1 MTHLH
6 GMADSSSPP
15 PSARSLTPRLDRA
28 SLERVLA
35 RAAELQGTAA
45 DADSTDQFSEEQ
57 LIELGKEVG
66 LSAQNLRQALAEER
80 TRSAA
85 PENER
90 GLAAAMFGPRH
101 VTAARTVPGKASD
114 VLEAIDTWMQ
124 RQETLIVKRH
134 HADRIVWEPSREF
147 GVVIKRAFK
156 PGGRDFALSSAF
168 DVAATVIA
176 IDDTRSHVVL
186 DADFRNRRTAVGRQ
200 VSGGSGLGGLAT
212 GALLFTALPA
222 IVAAAPIVAMAG
234 IGLVGGRSLQA
245 RTISRAQLALE
256 QLLDR
261 LERSDL
267 KRRGVDGLLG
277 AIVAAAVTAIPPRR
291 P

>member
-1 MTHLH
+1 
-6 GMADSSSPP
+6 
-15 PSARSLTPRLDRA
+15 
-28 SLERVLA
+28 VLS

-66 LSAQNLRQALAEER
+66 LSAQSLRQALAEER

-85 PENER
+85 PEAEN
-90 GLAAAMFGPRH
+90 GLAASVFGPSR
-101 VTAARTVPGKASD
+101 VTAARTVPGKASE
-114 VLEAIDTWMQ
+114 VLEAIDGWMQ

-168 DVAATVIA
+168 EVAATVISL
-176 IDDTRSHVVL
+176 DETRSHVVL
-186 DADFRNRRTAVGRQ
+186 DADFRSRRTRISMQVTGGAGVGAL
-200 VSGGSGLGGLAT
+200 VGGG
-212 GALLFTALPA
+212 LLFTALPWF
-222 IVAAAPIVAMAG
+222 VAAAPFV
-234 IGLVGGRSLQA
+234 GLAALGVVGGRQLQA
-245 RTISRAQLALE
+245 RSISRAQLALE

-261 LERSDL
+261 LERSDI
-267 KRRGVDGLLG
+267 KRPGVEGLLG
-277 AIVAAAVTAIPPRR
+277 AIVAAANAIPQRR
-291 P
+291 RW

>member
-1 MTHLH
+1 MP
-6 GMADSSSPP
+6 DSPDS
-15 PSARSLTPRLDRA
+15 RSLSRLDRA

-45 DADSTDQFSEEQ
+45 DADSSEQFSEEQ

-66 LSAQNLRQALAEER
+66 LSPQNLRQALAEER

-90 GLAAAMFGPRH
+90 GLAAAMFGPSH

-168 DVAATVIA
+168 EVAATVIA

-186 DADFRNRRTAVGRQ
+186 DADFRNRRTAVGMQ
-200 VSGGSGLGGLAT
+200 VSGGIGLGGLAT

-222 IVAAAPIVAMAG
+222 IVAAAPVVAMAG

-245 RTISRAQLALE
+245 RTITRAQLALE
-256 QLLDR
+256 QLLDT
-261 LERSDL
+261 LERGEYG
-267 KRRGVDGLLG
+267 RRGADSLLG
-277 AIVAAAVTAIPPRR
+277 AIVAAATQQLPPRR
-291 P
+291 F

>member
-1 MTHLH
+1 MP
-6 GMADSSSPP
+6 DSSTPR
-15 PSARSLTPRLDRA
+15 PSSRSLTPRLDRA

-45 DADSTDQFSEEQ
+45 DADSSEQFSEEQ

-66 LSAQNLRQALAEER
+66 LSPQNLRQALAEER

-85 PENER
+85 PENEH
-90 GLAAAMFGPRH
+90 GLVAAMFGPSR
-101 VTAARTVPGKASD
+101 VTAARTVPGKAAD
-114 VLEAIDTWMQ
+114 VLEVIDAWMQ

-156 PGGRDFALSSAF
+156 PGGRDFALATAF
-168 DVAATVIA
+168 EVAATVIA

-186 DADFRNRRTAVGRQ
+186 DADFRNRRSRVSMQ
-200 VSGGSGLGGLAT
+200 VSGGIGLGGLAT

-222 IVAAAPIVAMAG
+222 IVAAAPVVAMAG
-234 IGLVGGRSLQA
+234 
-245 RTISRAQLALE
+245 
-256 QLLDR
+256 
-261 LERSDL
+261 
-267 KRRGVDGLLG
+267 LG
-277 AIVAAAVTAIPPRR
+277 FV
-291 P
+291 